1 MRLLFISSL
10 ILLSS
15 CSTRPEFQQNSSLV
29 KADNLREVTE
39 LDQQYEGPR
48 QLNFNPNYSRF
59 FKETKVDPAHFADHQ
74 EEIIRLAYK
83 YNVCPALVK
92 AVITAESKFKIRAKS
107 RKGALGLMQ
116 LMPKT
121 ARRLGVNPN
130 DPKQNLE
137 GGIKYLSILLQF
149 FNNDLRLSLAGY
161 NAGPK
166 AVLKHNGIPPYK
178 ETRNYVKKVLKYMNI
193 LSKDSGV
200 DCTEYIPDKLNMCWD
215 YF

>member
-10 ILLSS
+10 VLLSS
-15 CSTRPEFQQNSSLV
+15 CATRSEFQQDLPSV
-29 KADNLREVTE
+29 KSDNLIEGTE
-39 LDQQYEGPR
+39 LDRRYQGPR
-48 QLNFNPNYSRF
+48 QLNFNPNYARF
-59 FKETKVDPAHFADHQ
+59 FKETKVDPTHFADHQ
-74 EEIIRLAYK
+74 EEIIKLSYK

-92 AVITAESKFKIRAKS
+92 AVITAESRFKIRAKS

-121 ARRLGVNPN
+121 ARRLGVNPK

-166 AVLKHNGIPPYK
+166 AVLKYSGIPPYK

-193 LSKDSGV
+193 LSKDSGI
-200 DCTEYIPDKLNMCWD
+200 DCTEYVPGKLNMCWD